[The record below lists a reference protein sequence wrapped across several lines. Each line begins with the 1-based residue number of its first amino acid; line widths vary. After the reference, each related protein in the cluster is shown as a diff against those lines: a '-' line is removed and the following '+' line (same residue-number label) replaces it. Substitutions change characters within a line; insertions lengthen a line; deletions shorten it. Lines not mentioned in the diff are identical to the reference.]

1 MTNKK
6 ERGLEDVGYKLKVE
20 KEIIEKED
28 FDCKPKVRMLR

>member
-1 MTNKK
+1 MKNQKK
-6 ERGLEDVGYKLKVE
+6 KALEDVGYEPKV

>member
-1 MTNKK
+1 MNNQKK
-6 ERGLEDVGYKLKVE
+6 KALRDVGYEPKAE